1 VGGAM
6 DLAVGAKK
14 TFVMMEHQTKDG
26 KSKLVDTC
34 TYPLTGVACVAMV
47 FTDLGI
53 FEITPRG
60 FLVKELF
67 NGMSIETVQAV
78 TQAQLIEGN

>member
-1 VGGAM
+1 
-6 DLAVGAKK
+6 
-14 TFVMMEHQTKDG
+14 MMEHQTKDG
-26 KSKLVDTC
+26 VSKLVEKC

-53 FEITPRG
+53 FEITPQG

-78 TQAQLIEGN
+78 TQAQLIKGN